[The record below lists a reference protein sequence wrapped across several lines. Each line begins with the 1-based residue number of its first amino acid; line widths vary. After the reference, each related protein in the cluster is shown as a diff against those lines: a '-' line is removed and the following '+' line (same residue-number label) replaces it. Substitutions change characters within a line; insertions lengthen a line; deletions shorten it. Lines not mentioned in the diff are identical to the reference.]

1 MKPSIVMIASVEVVS
16 AANALCLDLGWGSD
30 NFLTPLSADG
40 AEPVTHFGLRA
51 IESPDFAAA
60 LSAALEA
67 DLSLSGSL
75 DVDIRK
81 DTERPTHFE
90 KFTGDVGLQRVAAPM
105 EI

>member
-1 MKPSIVMIASVEVVS
+1 MKQSIVMIAPAEVVS
-16 AANALCLDLGWGSD
+16 DANALCLDLGWGSD
-30 NFLTPLSADG
+30 NFLIPLSADG

-51 IESPDFAAA
+51 SESPDFAAA

-67 DLSLSGSL
+67 DVSLSGLL
-75 DVDIRK
+75 DVDIRE
-81 DTERPTHFE
+81 DTERAMHFE